1 MNNRIPKAKRN
12 KRVIII
18 LYLLISSTILSACEG
33 TVGRREIED
42 LGIVTAIGVDYVNDE
57 VIVTLEVV
65 NPLASS
71 ISAQASSTKTEGQ
84 KYVYPQG
91 RGKTIKDAISNIN
104 LYFDKKIFL
113 SHSNIL
119 VLGEEFAKRGTI
131 DLMDFFIRDSQPR
144 EDMYIVVAKGARA
157 SDIIGVK
164 AGLGRPTGT
173 YLYDTLNNFS
183 SNGKSI
189 NISIAEKYRY
199 YYDVSNE
206 PVIGLV
212 QLKEVLRSDDE
223 LKKEEQTAKVLD
235 VAGGAV
241 LSRDRLVGYFDGD
254 EMMGFNF
261 IVGDFKRG
269 AIVFRTPVEDKDKK
283 GTIIG
288 ADGVF
293 TSLDIVSAKTKREI
307 TVNDGKI
314 HLTIDVKLKAGLNEI
329 NQALDV
335 IDEEVMTRI
344 EKACSDKVKELIS
357 TTLEKGQK
365 EFKQD
370 SFSIG
375 VTVHQQHPKL
385 WKEIATDWNNI
396 FPEITYDVK
405 VETTIVKIGLMNL
418 PANLRRK

>member
-1 MNNRIPKAKRN
+1 
-12 KRVIII
+12 
-18 LYLLISSTILSACEG
+18 
-33 TVGRREIED
+33 
-42 LGIVTAIGVDYVNDE
+42 
-57 VIVTLEVV
+57 
-65 NPLASS
+65 
-71 ISAQASSTKTEGQ
+71 
-84 KYVYPQG
+84 
-91 RGKTIKDAISNIN
+91 
-104 LYFDKKIFL
+104 
-113 SHSNIL
+113 
-119 VLGEEFAKRGTI
+119 
-131 DLMDFFIRDSQPR
+131 MDFFIRDSQPR

-206 PVIGLV
+206 PVLGLV
-212 QLKEVLRSDDE
+212 QLKEVVRSDDE

-269 AIVFRTPVEDKDKK
+269 TIVFRTPVEDKDKK

-329 NQALDV
+329 NQALNV